1 MTVNPN
7 WDLTPEQRRDAEMRR
22 GQEVIVKLLL
32 AEKFD
37 PDYKPPTP
45 THVVT
50 DEMRAYHTRL
60 HADNKNREDK

>member
-1 MTVNPN
+1 
-7 WDLTPEQRRDAEMRR
+7 MRR